1 MSYAPRDTKLGRKI
15 AGLVAQD
22 MKGVVFLGRGGDV
35 LARVDATDYSQY
47 VAVRKS
53 QIQSPKLKAIAYL
66 NLSEDQMIRTA
77 LVENREGS
85 ETFLTVV
92 HFDAKG
98 HWFAPLPGAMATAE
112 RLLGKE
118 EIAAEDDN

>member
-1 MSYAPRDTKLGRKI
+1 MSFAPRDTKLGRSI
-15 AGLVAQD
+15 AGLVAQGT
-22 MKGVVFLGRGGDV
+22 KGVVFLGRGGNV
-35 LARVDATDYSQY
+35 LARVGGTDYSQY
-47 VAVRKS
+47 VAVRKA
-53 QIQSPKLKAIAYL
+53 QVQSPKLKAIAYL

-98 HWFAPLPGAMATAE
+98 HWLAPLPGAMATAE